1 MAMKPENVKKLVQK
15 IEREL
20 DALESGTYAPLGIH
34 WCCDKIG
41 WLRKFG
47 YIDDSTTERLVSRT
61 IEVIEMN
68 K

>member
-1 MAMKPENVKKLVQK
+1 MAMKPENVKKQVQK

-47 YIDDSTTERLVSRT
+47 YINEDLTEKLVNRA
-61 IEVIEMN
+61 IRVLEMN
-68 K
+68 Q